1 MKREDVWR
9 TVRSRAHAIF
19 PLLGVVMVALILTS
33 PLYPD
38 MLQFLC
44 QNAFA
49 RFCMFWCLAVCV
61 VLSFANK
68 YMRPSTVA
76 IISTAIAA
84 VVVAAF
90 YFIYLNILGTPE
102 FSTFLLSCLAGAI
115 LGALAGTW
123 LIYVLEVYIDRR

>member
-1 MKREDVWR
+1 MKREEVWR
-9 TVRSRAHAIF
+9 RVRGRAHAIF
-19 PLLGVVMVALILTS
+19 PLLGMLLVGLILTS
-33 PLYPD
+33 PLYPGV
-38 MLQFLC
+38 LALLC

-49 RFCMFWCLAVCV
+49 RFCMFWCLAACV

-76 IISTAIAA
+76 IIATGIAA
-84 VVVAAF
+84 VVFAPF
-90 YFIYLNILGTPE
+90 YYIYLTILGAPE
-102 FSTFLLSCLAGAI
+102 FSAFLLSCLAGAI